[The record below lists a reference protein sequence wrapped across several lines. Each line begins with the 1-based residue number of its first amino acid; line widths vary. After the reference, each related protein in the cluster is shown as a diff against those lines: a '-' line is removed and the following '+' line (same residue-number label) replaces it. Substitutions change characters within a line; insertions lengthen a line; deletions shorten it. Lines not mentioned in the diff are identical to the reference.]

1 MNKVNNKAL
10 IKDTIMMYLMSIV
23 KLAIPL
29 ISLPYLTRVL
39 SVDCYGGVSFGKSLV
54 SIFQIIID
62 FGFVLS
68 ATKDI
73 VEIKNKDGIKEK
85 IGSTFYAQL
94 MLAIMVM
101 IVSFV
106 ISFSLEI
113 LEGFEWFV
121 ILSTLNS
128 VVTIFLFEY
137 VFKAYQ
143 KMNYVTIRFV
153 IVKLISLVLTLLF
166 VKRDADILLMPI
178 FDICSSAIAV
188 VMVAWQLKKMCI
200 KIDLSFIRIKE
211 AYLELKK
218 SFVYFVSEF
227 ATKIYGVLGIV
238 VVGFVLGKTD
248 VAYWTLAMYMLTA
261 VHVLYNPIVNSVYP
275 EMLKNKSLKLIHK
288 VMVIY
293 IPIILFGCLLVFL
306 FGESVINLFFSD
318 KYIVSAKVFKVMIP
332 VLVLSFVSF
341 MYGSP
346 CLIVLEKQKW
356 QVLSISLGIVVQMLG
371 MAILIMT
378 ETFDLT
384 NLAIIRCVSELVVC
398 LARVCVV
405 YKNKSNFNQFAQ
417 TKTN

>member
-211 AYLELKK
+211 AYL
-218 SFVYFVSEF
+218 
-227 ATKIYGVLGIV
+227 
-238 VVGFVLGKTD
+238 
-248 VAYWTLAMYMLTA
+248 
-261 VHVLYNPIVNSVYP
+261 
-275 EMLKNKSLKLIHK
+275 
-288 VMVIY
+288 
-293 IPIILFGCLLVFL
+293 
-306 FGESVINLFFSD
+306 
-318 KYIVSAKVFKVMIP
+318 
-332 VLVLSFVSF
+332 
-341 MYGSP
+341 
-346 CLIVLEKQKW
+346 
-356 QVLSISLGIVVQMLG
+356 
-371 MAILIMT
+371 
-378 ETFDLT
+378 
-384 NLAIIRCVSELVVC
+384 
-398 LARVCVV
+398 
-405 YKNKSNFNQFAQ
+405 
-417 TKTN
+417 